1 MGDGGL
7 YTKQEQEAEEFRSL
21 CPVLIFEL
29 LSALSFAS
37 FNKRSLSTFCAGF
50 G

>member
-7 YTKQEQEAEEFRSL
+7 YTKQEPEDEEIRNL
-21 CPVLIFEL
+21 CPVLTFEL
-29 LSALSFAS
+29 PSALSFAS